1 MVVPHCIFPYL
12 DIVHYPLLRFV
23 AICMPCAFI
32 IAMLPAATSMVWGN
46 ALVAHFV
53 TLRLRQKPRLS
64 RASQRCP
71 RYGPCSFLLPPHLYL
86 RILLDSLSPCIL
98 TGSRVLPSCRPTRM
112 NTCRTRLRRRRRR
125 LAKQRIQS
133 TRRVALSFHALVIYA
148 VIDLVY
154 VRAQVTNALR
164 PYRTTTYTAKSLYGR
179 SPVRSGRSG
188 LGDRCQRRGLPQ
200 IR

>member
-1 MVVPHCIFPYL
+1 MCI
-12 DIVHYPLLRFV
+12 HNRN
-23 AICMPCAFI
+23 AAFCYG
-32 IAMLPAATSMVWGN
+32 MGN
-46 ALVAHFV
+46 ALVAHSV
-53 TLRLRQKPRLS
+53 TLKLRQKPRLS

-71 RYGPCSFLLPPHLYL
+71 RYGPPLLPPRFYP

-98 TGSRVLPSCRPTRM
+98 TGSRVLPSCRQTRT

-125 LAKQRIQS
+125 RLAKPRIQS
-133 TRRVALSFHALVIYA
+133 TRRVALSFHALVTYA

-179 SPVRSGRSG
+179 SPVRSA
-188 LGDRCQRRGLPQ
+188 
-200 IR
+200 

>member
-1 MVVPHCIFPYL
+1 MCI
-12 DIVHYPLLRFV
+12 HNRN
-23 AICMPCAFI
+23 
-32 IAMLPAATSMVWGN
+32 AACCYSIGN
-46 ALVAHFV
+46 ALVAHSV
-53 TLRLRQKPRLS
+53 TLKLRQKPRLS

-71 RYGPCSFLLPPHLYL
+71 RYGPCSSLLPPRLYP

-98 TGSRVLPSCRPTRM
+98 TGSRVLPSCRPTRT

-125 LAKQRIQS
+125 RLAKPRIQS
-133 TRRVALSFHALVIYA
+133 TRRVVLSSHALVIYV

-154 VRAQVTNALR
+154 VHAQVTNALR

-179 SPVRSGRSG
+179 FPVRSGRSG
-188 LGDRCQRRGLPQ
+188 LSDRCQRRGLPQ